1 MMAASIMFG
10 FSVVDL
16 SHSSVKRITKLG
28 ICELW
33 QAFRRIRNFAASDF
47 GGIIEGVTG

>member
-16 SHSSVKRITKLG
+16 SLSSVKRITKLG
-28 ICELW
+28 FCEVLICRMQGAENL
-33 QAFRRIRNFAASDF
+33 AVFRK
-47 GGIIEGVTG
+47 

>member
-1 MMAASIMFG
+1 MFS
-10 FSVVDL
+10 FCVVER

-28 ICELW
+28 ICDLW
-33 QAFRRIRNFAASDF
+33 QGFRRMRSFAASDF